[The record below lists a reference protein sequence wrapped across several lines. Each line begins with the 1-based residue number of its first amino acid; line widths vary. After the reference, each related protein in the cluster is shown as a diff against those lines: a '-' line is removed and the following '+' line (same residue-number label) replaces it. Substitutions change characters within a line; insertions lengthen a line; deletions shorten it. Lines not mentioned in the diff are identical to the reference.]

1 MNKTIQSFQI
11 IPHIKIFVIIFVILF
26 MATPMGLFVNT
37 KISIDTIFS
46 GFLALVGFL
55 FTART
60 FITFKLHEVIYG
72 NPAYQQ
78 HVKQAQEEGAY
89 KKELYDPLKTLDSDL
104 AKITLFSLV
113 AVVIFFLFS
122 FFQTMPKGFNNLYLY
137 EMIGDKTFYQ
147 QVGCFKAIEIQLI
160 STFAFSYFFV
170 TFYAILKALKSINSN
185 IQDIIDHWEK
195 QSKA

>member
-1 MNKTIQSFQI
+1 MNKTVKSFQI
-11 IPHIKIFVIIFVILF
+11 IPHMKIFVIIFVILF
-26 MATPMGLFVNT
+26 LATPMGLFVNT

-72 NPAYQQ
+72 NPVYRQFVEKA
-78 HVKQAQEEGAY
+78 KAEGAY

-113 AVVIFFLFS
+113 AVIIFFIFSLFP
-122 FFQTMPKGFNNLYLY
+122 TMPKGFDDLYLY
-137 EMIGDKTFYQ
+137 EMIRIKTFYQ
-147 QVGCFKAIEIQLI
+147 QEGCFKAIGVQFV

-185 IQDIIDHWEK
+185 IQDIINHWE
-195 QSKA
+195 QESKD